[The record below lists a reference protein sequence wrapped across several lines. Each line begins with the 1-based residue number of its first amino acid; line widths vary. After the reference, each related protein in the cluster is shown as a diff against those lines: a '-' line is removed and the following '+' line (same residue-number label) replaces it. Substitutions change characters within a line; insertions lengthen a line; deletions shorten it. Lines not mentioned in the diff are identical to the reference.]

1 MEKSE
6 IIAGLKDLIH
16 DRESFITPENDKFY
30 GEENPFRHDKAVLQA
45 AIDELTRRTAPENKP
60 LTLEQLR
67 QMEGQPIWVEQKDT
81 YYKCGWALVTSGK
94 DIIASNGECNFEKAN
109 YGKTWLAYARKPG
122 GSEKV

>member
-6 IIAGLKDLIH
+6 IIDRLNGLKRLIG
-16 DRESFITPENDKFY
+16 NM
-30 GEENPFRHDKAVLQA
+30 ENPPFPADVPGDIEALGA
-45 AIDELTRRTAPENKP
+45 ASDFIRRAEPEIKP

-67 QMEGQPIWVEQKDT
+67 QMGGQPIWVEQKDT

-109 YGKTWLAYARKPG
+109 YGKTWLAYARKPE
-122 GSEKV
+122 GSETDGRTD